1 MAAAVTIRRVT
12 KAISAVVIDDPT
24 RSLNVLS
31 PEVLTELAEAFKT
44 VAADAKLEGLIIAST
59 KPSGFLAGADIGSF
73 STRLSEPGVDAG
85 SLCRHGQNLF
95 GQLAKLPLVTVA
107 AVHGPCLGGG
117 MELAMWCDRRIA
129 ADLPH
134 TQLGFPEVKLG
145 ICPGWGGTAR
155 TPRMIGLANAVELIT
170 TGEPVGAT
178 AAYRLGLVDDI
189 VPRTI
194 PPEKLADELLTA
206 AVRMIVAERASGQY
220 LRNRERWSQ
229 PLTLSETELMFLGA
243 TAGAVIQQKTGGHY
257 PAPAAAL
264 ELMLEAA
271 SADLSTAC
279 ELEAERFATLFGS
292 PVNRALLNVFN
303 LQQRA
308 KSLAGGVPPPRS
320 AQNPT
325 TATIGAGTMGQGIAA
340 ANVRRGNRTLLADSR
355 PVALTAAIPVI
366 LREAAYDK
374 EAKRPTLEKT
384 TAAAA
389 LLTRVDTDTQLAT
402 ADVVIEA
409 IIEDLAA
416 KHALYERLEAVVSP
430 QTILCSNTS
439 TLPITQLA
447 AKLKHPER
455 FCGLHFF
462 NPVRKMQLVEVIRGE
477 LTSDQTLATVTAY
490 ARALGKTPVVVR
502 DSPGFLVNRLLMPYM
517 NEALVLLTE
526 DVPIKEIER
535 AAKAFGMPMGP
546 LTLHDVV
553 GLDICQHAGRVL
565 HAAYAN
571 RVVETPVLETL
582 IAAGRLGQKN
592 GRGFFDYSPSKGDGA
607 PSKGEGPPKGKP
619 SAEVEALLVPHRK
632 PAAVRTDVKDRL
644 ILPMLLEAIRAVEE
658 GVVADP
664 RDVDLALILGIGF
677 PPFRGGLF
685 YWADGVGADVLLRK
699 VESFAG
705 LGARY
710 TAPESL
716 QKAATERRR
725 LTDFL
730 PTAHSPQPT
739 S

>member
-1 MAAAVTIRRVT
+1 MAAAVTIRRMT
-12 KAISAVVIDDPT
+12 PTIAAVVIDDPT

-31 PEVLTELAEAFKT
+31 PEVLAELAEALAT
-44 VAADAKLEGLIIAST
+44 IAADVKLEGLIIAST

-73 STRLSEPGVDAG
+73 STRLAEPGIDAAG
-85 SLCRHGQNLF
+85 LCRQGQALF

-117 MELAMWCDRRIA
+117 MELAIWCDRRIA

-134 TQLGFPEVKLG
+134 TQLGFPEAKLG
-145 ICPGWGGTAR
+145 LCPGWGGTAR

-170 TGEPVGAT
+170 TGEPVSAT
-178 AAYRLGLVDDI
+178 AAFRLGLVDDVI
-189 VPRTI
+189 PRST
-194 PPEKLADELLTA
+194 PPEKLADELLAA

-220 LRNRERWSQ
+220 LRDRQRWSQ
-229 PLTLSETELMFLGA
+229 PIAQSETELMFLGA
-243 TAGAVIQQKTGGHY
+243 TAGAMIQQKTGGHY
-257 PAPAAAL
+257 PAPAATL

-271 SADLSTAC
+271 SADLPSAC
-279 ELEAERFATLFGS
+279 ELEAERFATLFGTS
-292 PVNRALLNVFN
+292 VNRALLNVFH
-303 LQQRA
+303 LQQRT
-308 KSLAGGVPPPRS
+308 KQPLAATQSGAHPSRQS
-320 AQNPT
+320 TADSRRPT
-325 TATIGAGTMGQGIAA
+325 VAILGAGTMGRGIAA
-340 ANVRRGNRTLLADSR
+340 ANVRRGHRTLLADTR
-355 PVALTAAIPVI
+355 PDALTAAIPAI

-374 EAKRPTLEKT
+374 EAKGPTLEKT

-389 LLTRVDTDTQLAT
+389 LLTRVDTDAQLGS
-402 ADVVIEA
+402 ADMVVEA
-409 IIEDLAA
+409 IVEELAA
-416 KHALYERLEAVVSP
+416 KHALYERLEAVVTP

-439 TLPITQLA
+439 TLPITRLA

-477 LTSDQTLATVTAY
+477 QTSDETLAMVTSY

-526 DVPIKEIER
+526 GVPIKAIES

-565 HAAYAN
+565 HAAYAD
-571 RVVETPVLETL
+571 RVVETPVLSTL
-582 IAAGRLGQKN
+582 IAADRLGQKN
-592 GRGFFDYSPSKGDGA
+592 GRGFFDYPPSKSD
-607 PSKGEGPPKGKP
+607 GPPKGKP
-619 SAEVEALLVPHRK
+619 SAEAETLLAPLRQ
-632 PAAVRTDVKDRL
+632 PAAARTDVTDRL
-644 ILPMLLEAIRAVEE
+644 LLPMLLEAIRAVEE
-658 GVVADP
+658 GVAADP

-685 YWADGVGADVLLRK
+685 YWADTVGAEELVRK
-699 VESFAG
+699 VESFSE

-710 TAPESL
+710 EPPTAL
-716 QKAATERRR
+716 TKAAAQSSAIERRR
-725 LTDFL
+725 LTDVL
-730 PTAHSPQPT
+730 KHE
-739 S
+739 

>member
-12 KAISAVVIDDPT
+12 KTIAAVVIDDLT

-31 PEVLTELAEAFKT
+31 PEVLAELAEAFKA
-44 VAADAKLEGLIIAST
+44 VAADAQLEGLIIAST

-73 STRLSEPGVDAG
+73 SARLAEPGVDAVC
-85 SLCRHGQNLF
+85 LCRQGQALF

-117 MELAMWCDRRIA
+117 MELAIWCDRRIA

-145 ICPGWGGTAR
+145 LCPGWGGTAR

-170 TGEPVGAT
+170 TGEPVSAT
-178 AAYRLGLVDDI
+178 AAYRLGLVEDV
-189 VPRTI
+189 VPRTT
-194 PPEKLADELLTA
+194 PPEKLADELLAA

-220 LRNRERWSQ
+220 LRDREHWSQ
-229 PLTLSETELMFLGA
+229 PISQSETELMFLGA

-271 SADLSTAC
+271 GADLPTAC
-279 ELEAERFATLFGS
+279 ELEAERFATLFGT

-308 KSLAGGVPPPRS
+308 KQPLAATPRLTAKNGGAHS
-320 AQNPT
+320 SQQPT
-325 TATIGAGTMGQGIAA
+325 VATIGAGTMGQGIAA
-340 ANVRRGNRTLLADSR
+340 ANVRRGHRTLIADTR
-355 PVALTAAIPVI
+355 PEALTAAIPAI

-384 TAAAA
+384 TEAAA
-389 LLTRVDTDTQLAT
+389 LLTPVDTDAQLAT
-402 ADVVIEA
+402 ADLVIEA
-409 IIEDLAA
+409 IVEDLAA
-416 KHALYERLEAVVSP
+416 KHAIYERLEAVVSP

-447 AKLKHPER
+447 AKLKHADR

-462 NPVRKMQLVEVIRGE
+462 NPVRKMQLVEVIAGE
-477 LTSDQTLATVTAY
+477 QTSDETLATVTGY
-490 ARALGKTPVVVR
+490 ARSLGKTPVVVR

-526 DVPIKEIER
+526 GVPIKAIEN

-565 HAAYAN
+565 HAAYAD
-571 RVVETPVLETL
+571 RVVETPVLGTL

-592 GRGFFDYSPSKGDGA
+592 GRGFFDYSPSKGDG
-607 PSKGEGPPKGKP
+607 PPKGKP
-619 SAEVEALLVPHRK
+619 SADVETLLAPYRK
-632 PAAVRTDVKDRL
+632 PAAARTDVTDRL
-644 ILPMLLEAIRAVEE
+644 LLPMLLEAIRAVEE

-685 YWADGVGADVLLRK
+685 YWADAVGAEELFRK
-699 VESFAG
+699 VESFAS

-710 TAPESL
+710 QSPTSL
-716 QKAATERRR
+716 KKAATERRR
-725 LTDFL
+725 LTDVL
-730 PTAHSPQPT
+730 LTAHSPQPT